1 MVERRPKE
9 SYKTEARSGGVGKT
23 VNVAKV
29 QRGEC
34 RWGTVVVM
42 EEKVEQL
49 SPGVALGA
57 V

>member
-9 SYKTEARSGGVGKT
+9 SYKTEAGSGGVGKP
-23 VNVAKV
+23 VSVAKV

-42 EEKVEQL
+42 EEEMEQP